1 MYDFIEPAI
10 NKVTQGY
17 NCSIFAYGQ
26 TGSGK
31 TYTMFGP
38 NFSGDFSGESED
50 GMIPQAINQ
59 IFKQVDDLEKSK
71 NKEFTVYWSFL
82 QIYNEKL
89 YDLLQ
94 DNKSENPLKIRED
107 KYAGIFVEGWSEY
120 VITNP
125 NDWLYLLQRGEFNRI
140 TRQTKS
146 NVASSRSHSLF
157 QFWVESVNSSS
168 N

>member
-10 NKVTQGY
+10 NKVTQGF

-38 NFSGDFSGESED
+38 NFSGDFGAEPNE
-50 GMIPQAINQ
+50 GMIPRAISQ
-59 IFKQVDDLEKSK
+59 IFKQVDNLYKSK
-71 NKEFTVYWSFL
+71 MKEFTVYCSFV

-94 DNKSENPLKIRED
+94 DGKTENPLNIRED
-107 KYAGIFVEGWSEY
+107 KYAGIFVEGCSEY

-125 NDWLYLLQRGEFNRI
+125 NDCLYLLQRGEFNRI

-157 QFWVESVNSSS
+157 QL
-168 N
+168 